1 MAPHARVPIR
11 LRHSRNT
18 RSATAPCTPCPRS
31 DLHHAR
37 QLQQSALRTTAGSVG
52 SWMWAHRICGP
63 VTEPDASCS
72 ALRRVA
78 AAPGLGL
85 ARRGTR
91 ATPERLRRLKAVCG

>member
-52 SWMWAHRICGP
+52 SWMRAHRICGP
-63 VTEPDASCS
+63 VTELDASCS
-72 ALRRVA
+72 ALNTDGGSCISA
-78 AAPGLGL
+78 AYC
-85 ARRGTR
+85 R
-91 ATPERLRRLKAVCG
+91 TPRFPAGMPWP